1 MGPEKEQLIVERISL
16 LYTVFTRI
24 DKNQVVQ
31 VPNITLNN
39 LWIEN
44 VTRSKAMNEVVDV
57 NVSFDT
63 TFEDIEL
70 LRQEMEKFVRAP
82 ENNRDF
88 QPDIAIRVGGV
99 GDLDKLTLKVGIRH
113 KSNWHNDGVRATRRS
128 KFMCGLALAIKRVP
142 IHAPG
147 GGGEALGGP
156 TNPAYSVAVNNDWAS
171 SSRST
176 TAEKKEEARLI
187 NQSAA
192 QANAPSAE
200 RRAADELNTRDPLQ
214 EAVEDWG
221 YENTL
226 NSRGASAERADV
238 GNGVRRGVS
247 HRDISTR
254 ESQRG
259 RRKAGDTLP
268 PVPLGENMPG
278 LQVTRT
284 STSTR
289 APSFDVERQAGVPS
303 PRNPYTTFPT
313 TQAYSAAAYQAG
325 LQPDPASSS
334 SVQGG
339 PPAGAPS
346 SGFGN
351 HL

>member
-1 MGPEKEQLIVERISL
+1 M
-16 LYTVFTRI
+16 
-24 DKNQVVQ
+24 
-31 VPNITLNN
+31 PNITLNN

-44 VTRSKAMNEVVDV
+44 VTRSKAMSEVVDV

-99 GDLDKLTLKVGIRH
+99 GDLDKLTLKVAIRH

-156 TNPAYSVAVNNDWAS
+156 TNPSYSVSVNDDWATKA
-171 SSRST
+171 RSAA
-176 TAEKKEEARLI
+176 AEEKEEGRLI
-187 NQSAA
+187 NLNSA
-192 QANAPSAE
+192 QVNAPNPE

-214 EAVEDWG
+214 EAAEDWG

-226 NSRGASAERADV
+226 NSRGASAERPDV
-238 GNGVRRGVS
+238 GNGVRRDAS

-268 PVPLGENMPG
+268 PMPIGENMPG
-278 LQVTRT
+278 FQVTRT

-289 APSFDVERQAGVPS
+289 AQSFDVERQAGGAPP
-303 PRNPYTTFPT
+303 PRNPYTQFPT
-313 TQAYSAAAYQAG
+313 TQAYTAAAYQAG
-325 LQPDPASSS
+325 LQPDPASSN
-334 SVQGG
+334 SVQGA
-339 PPAGAPS
+339 PPAGGPS
-346 SGFGN
+346 SSFSN
-351 HL
+351 HP